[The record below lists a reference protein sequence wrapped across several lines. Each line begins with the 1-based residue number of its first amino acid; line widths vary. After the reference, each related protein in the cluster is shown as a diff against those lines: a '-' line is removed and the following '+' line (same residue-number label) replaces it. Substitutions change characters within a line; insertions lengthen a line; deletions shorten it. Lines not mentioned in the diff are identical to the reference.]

1 MVGFSSEQGLS
12 DFETAGI
19 VKLFRGSQ
27 KSEDAAL
34 CQPVVA
40 DGYAGQADA
49 ISGWALNNI
58 FAEFWQPSFS

>member
-1 MVGFSSEQGLS
+1 MVGFSSQQGLS

-34 CQPVVA
+34 GQPVVA
-40 DGYAGQADA
+40 DGYNGQEDA
-49 ISGWALNNI
+49 VCGWALNNI
-58 FAEFWQPSFS
+58 FAVFWQPSFS